1 MYTNKGVKIGN
12 IFLLMSFKGRKIVTA
27 RNRVIFNEFI
37 FRKVFSEKG
46 RFTAFEKK
54 NAQTHHF
61 DIRTKEAATQGEK
74 ISPN

>member
-37 FRKVFSEKG
+37 FRKAFSEKG
-46 RFTAFEKK
+46 RFTAFEKQK
-54 NAQTHHF
+54 RPNAPLRH
-61 DIRTKEAATQGEK
+61 
-74 ISPN
+74 